1 MRTKFI
7 KAELK
12 KRTGKKND
20 IDIKV
25 IRRTGKR
32 VIDVIKVYD

>member
-12 KRTGKKND
+12 KRTGNKND
-20 IDIKV
+20 IDIEV

>member
-1 MRTKFI
+1 MK
-7 KAELK
+7 
-12 KRTGKKND
+12 TGKKND
-20 IDIKV
+20 IDIGV